1 MKKRDKKQLLPGLLV
16 AVAVSFLVFLYA
28 PIDLYCSNVSEFW
41 FDFSNY
47 LICCLLFVCFFDLFL
62 HYLYDVF
69 GTYFG
74 TVAQVIHIF
83 FHELLDEIHRFVY
96 SQ

>member
-41 FDFSNY
+41 FDFSTL
-47 LICCLLFVCFFDLFL
+47 LITALGLAAASCSLPDRIGGRSGAVHL
-62 HYLYDVF
+62 HLCP
-69 GTYFG
+69 G
-74 TVAQVIHIF
+74 
-83 FHELLDEIHRFVY
+83 
-96 SQ
+96 